1 MTEIEV
7 QAPESIPSFDE
18 RVEILAGE
26 LELAVK
32 WQRPCILLVVYRSEY
47 VRAEAQTALENHMF
61 DMGQRSVPLR
71 LKNREITDIAAFLK
85 EFEGAANAVFFV
97 DGFRR
102 GKGAEAALYSM
113 LNIQRE
119 FFAAKQI
126 RTVFW
131 LTQNELTLLAHS
143 APDFWAYRDRVIAFV
158 ESPKAEQL
166 LQRAVESAWQG
177 TGEYVEAPQDTDASI
192 SLRESLLTDL
202 PRGEEASSIR
212 ANLLLALGV
221 LNWRKGDFEKAD
233 EQLQE
238 ALQIAGKLQDAWF
251 EAECFNAL
259 ALIRAST
266 ERIEEAIDAYR
277 QAIQLAP
284 NQIFAWNNL
293 GNLCAK
299 IGRHD
304 EAMTAFQ
311 KAIDGNPKD
320 PIAWNGLGGV
330 HLKNG
335 RVDEAIAAYRK
346 AIEYLP
352 SFAQPWNGL
361 GDVYASIDQLDEA
374 LKTYHEAV
382 KVNPKYVTPWIRMGT
397 LFLRHGKLPEA
408 VTAYQGALALDPNN
422 SALWND
428 LGTMYGKSERLAE
441 AVDTFSKAIQLD
453 RGNGWAYSNLAFTYM
468 QQGRHR
474 EAISLLLRS
483 LDLLEHDADKA
494 ASWNHLAQ
502 VYRRLHD
509 YDNATAAYQIADR
522 LDPAVAA
529 SKPTY
534 MQNGETPWS
543 ATSRAEGPEPT
554 MDQEMASAAPFT
566 PAAASVRNAFGLLSK
581 AASASEQRGDSGG
594 SSGVSRTFQTM
605 TNAPSWIFHG
615 SVTEAYSAPQTG
627 VPQQAVGYQG
637 EEDAMTDTRLD
648 RIPSFEQRRAPED
661 VGGADG
667 SFARTGG
674 NSSAAEWTE
683 RGNTSF
689 SGGALDDAIQA
700 YNEAI
705 RLDPALGAPYS
716 NLASAYLTRGQFA
729 EAIALYQK
737 SVELLDSDKEK
748 ALSWNGLG
756 NAYRCVN
763 DYPSAVN
770 AYQRAADLDPET
782 NGIRERA
789 EDFLSPAAPMNA
801 QVWNDLGEFFLK
813 IGSEDEAIEAFNK
826 AIELK
831 PDSGLPYCNL
841 SRALAATGKY
851 TEAVPLCQK
860 GIALLTDDMDKTAAW
875 NHLGNV
881 FRKLNDYE
889 RAIDSYQRAAAGV
902 DEGVDL
908 LTRTGFSLLSNSNVN
923 Q

>member
-7 QAPESIPSFDE
+7 RAAESTTSFDE

-47 VRAEAQTALENHMF
+47 VRAEAQAALENRLF
-61 DMGQRSVPLR
+61 DLGQRSAHLG
-71 LKNREITDIAAFLK
+71 LKNREITDIHAFLK
-85 EFEGAANAVFFV
+85 EFEQPANAVFFV

-102 GKGAEAALYSM
+102 GKGAEGGLYSI
-113 LNIQRE
+113 LNLQRE
-119 FFAAKQI
+119 FFAEEHI

-131 LTQNELTLLAHS
+131 LTQNEMMDLAHA
-143 APDFWAYRDRVIAFV
+143 APDFWAYRDRVIDFV

-166 LQRAVESAWQG
+166 VQRALESAWQG
-177 TGEYVEAPQDTDASI
+177 TGEYAEAHQDTDASI

-212 ANLLLALGV
+212 ANLLLTLGV
-221 LNWRKGDFEKAD
+221 LNWRRGDFEKAD

-238 ALQIAGKLQDAWF
+238 ALQIAAKLQDAWF

-284 NQIFAWNNL
+284 DQIFAWNNL

-320 PIAWNGLGGV
+320 PIAWNGLGSV
-330 HLKNG
+330 YFTIG
-335 RVDEAIAAYRK
+335 RVEDAIAAHRK

-374 LKTYHEAV
+374 VNAYHQAIEL
-382 KVNPKYVTPWIRMGT
+382 NRQYVTPWIRLGA
-397 LFLRHGKLPEA
+397 LFTKQDGYGEA
-408 VTAYQGALALDPNN
+408 VKAYQGALALDPNN
-422 SALWND
+422 SALWNE
-428 LGTMYGKSERLAE
+428 LGTIYGKSETLTE
-441 AVDTFSKAIQLD
+441 AADAFAKAIQLD

-468 QQGRHR
+468 QQGRHK
-474 EAISLLLRS
+474 ETISLLLRS
-483 LDLLEHDADKA
+483 LDLLEHDTDKA

-509 YDNATAAYQIADR
+509 YDNATAAYQMADR
-522 LDPAVAA
+522 LDPGVAS

-534 MQNGETPWS
+534 LQNRETPWS
-543 ATSRAEGPEPT
+543 AASTAELPEP
-554 MDQEMASAAPFT
+554 MMEQESTDAAPFT
-566 PAAASVRNAFGLLSK
+566 PAAVAVRSALGLLSK
-581 AASASEQRGDSGG
+581 AASASRQPGDTDD
-594 SSGVSRTFQTM
+594 SSALIRSYQTM
-605 TNAPSWIFHG
+605 ADAPSWIFQR
-615 SVTEAYSAPQTG
+615 SVTEEYFRPQTG
-627 VPQQAVGYQG
+627 RQQDASADQG
-637 EEDAMTDTRLD
+637 AEDAMTDIRLD
-648 RIPSFEQRRAPED
+648 RVPSFEQEPAPD
-661 VGGADG
+661 DGGGADG
-667 SFARTGG
+667 SLSGTGG
-674 NSSAAEWTE
+674 TSTAAEWTE
-683 RGNTSF
+683 RGNTCF
-689 SGGALDDAIQA
+689 RGGALDDAAEA

-705 RLDPALGAPYS
+705 RLDPAFGAPYS
-716 NLASAYLTRGQFA
+716 NLALTYLTRGQFA
-729 EAIALYQK
+729 EAIVLYQK
-737 SVELLDSDKEK
+737 SVELLDSDKDK

-756 NAYRCVN
+756 NAYRCLN

-770 AYQRAADLDPET
+770 AYQRAANLDPET

-789 EDFLSPAAPMNA
+789 EDFLSPAAPKNA
-801 QVWNDLGEFFLK
+801 QAWNDLGEFFLK
-813 IGSEDEAIEAFNK
+813 TGSPDEAIEAFNK
-826 AIELK
+826 AIELG
-831 PDSGLPYCNL
+831 PESGLPYCNL
-841 SRALAATGKY
+841 SRALAARGQY
-851 TEAVPLCQK
+851 EEAMPLCRK
-860 GIALLTDDMDKTAAW
+860 SIDLLEDEKDKAAAL
-875 NHLGNV
+875 NHLGNLY
-881 FRKLNDYE
+881 RKLNDYD
-889 RAIDSYQRAAAGV
+889 RAIDSYQRAVALS
-902 DEGVDL
+902 DQGVDL
-908 LTRTGFSLLSNSNVN
+908 LTRTSFNLLNNCHVN